1 MYLPKDKALK
11 EKVLREAYESKFMA
25 HLGSTKMK
33 KEITKFVAK
42 CRVFQQAKMELRY
55 QLDLFL
61 LGTSSTRIAHGLML
75 SLKYLLTRIFLTCL

>member
-1 MYLPKDKALK
+1 MYFPKDKALK
-11 EKVLREAYESKFMA
+11 ERVLREAHESKFMA
-25 HLGSTKMK
+25 HLKSTKMK

-42 CRVFQQAKMELRY
+42 CRVFQQAKVELRY